1 MSERDIRTS
10 NGTSIGGMTRRTLR
24 NPIPPLQRRL
34 ICLNPRFVLKGKVL
48 CSKVSAL
55 SFARPLV
62 RLSRSCARRLIRI
75 SDRSIAI
82 AMALPSWLPS
92 SSAAARA
99 PVQRAQDGQ
108 HQSVGQTF
116 SVLLSFRRHKAPLLR
131 LRHHSAALSLSLS
144 LALTGQTV
152 FLWPPC
158 VMVMV
163 WF

>member
-1 MSERDIRTS
+1 MSDRDIRTS

-24 NPIPPLQRRL
+24 TPIPPLQRRL
-34 ICLNPRFVLKGKVL
+34 ICLNPRFVVQGKVL

-92 SSAAARA
+92 SLPPPPRRCSSVRRSGNTKVLGKHSPFSCHFAAIKRPSAC
-99 PVQRAQDGQ
+99 
-108 HQSVGQTF
+108 
-116 SVLLSFRRHKAPLLR
+116 
-131 LRHHSAALSLSLS
+131 LRHAQCDS
-144 LALTGQTV
+144 V
-152 FLWPPC
+152 PPC
-158 VMVMV
+158 IPRRRPSPSPPELAT
-163 WF
+163 